1 MSSPPPAPRSA
12 RARDTRR
19 RVEEAASGL
28 FIAHGY
34 SATSMQAIAD
44 EAGVHV
50 QTIYLAY
57 GTKASVLAAAATRLV
72 AGDDDPASHPGE
84 RAWARAILASED
96 PRRKIALYVEHIA
109 DVAPRTTALIDAL
122 RATAR
127 SEPEVG
133 AFLERMEEG
142 RREGPLALL
151 GPLAGA
157 GLVRAGL
164 SAADIAD
171 ITFALASP
179 DTLRALTVH
188 RGWPRERATAWL
200 TAALTTALLP

>member
-1 MSSPPPAPRSA
+1 M
-12 RARDTRR
+12 
-19 RVEEAASGL
+19 
-28 FIAHGY
+28 
-34 SATSMQAIAD
+34 
-44 EAGVHV
+44 

-72 AGDDDPASHPGE
+72 AGDEDPASHPGE
-84 RAWARAILASED
+84 RAWAREILAAED

-133 AFLERMEEG
+133 AFLEHMEEG

-151 GPLAGA
+151 GPLAD
-157 GLVRAGL
+157 AGL
-164 SAADIAD
+164 SAPRPQPRRRRRHRVRARLARHAARADR
-171 ITFALASP
+171 P
-179 DTLRALTVH
+179 
-188 RGWPRERATAWL
+188 
-200 TAALTTALLP
+200 TAAGRGSARRRGSPRH